1 MLLRVENISKSY
13 GDNQV
18 LHNVSFT
25 LDEDQKVGLVGAN
38 GVGKS
43 TLLRIIVEQETADDG
58 HIWIRDGAEIG
69 YLPQSLVAPAGQ
81 TIDEYVDH
89 ALGGLRRMETRMR
102 ELERRMGEDDGN
114 LTQRLNEYG
123 ELLERYE
130 RRGGY
135 DMGHRRD
142 AIFAGLTV
150 DSLPRD
156 RTVESLSGGEK
167 MRVGLATL
175 LLCTPDLL
183 VLDEPTNHLDFSA
196 LAWLEDYLRQ
206 YRSGILAVSHDRHFL
221 NQAVTSILEIVEQT
235 REAKQY
241 PGSYDS
247 YAELKHEQRQKWE
260 ADYAR
265 EQDELWSL
273 RKFIRSKAR
282 SVAHNRPPKDGAK
295 DMAYN
300 AKGERVQDAV
310 SRNLRSAE
318 EKVRR
323 IEADP
328 IPRPP
333 RPLRINPDFDPQTLV
348 SRAPLTA
355 SQLSKA
361 YGDNV
366 VLDDINFSL
375 SVDSRVVIIGPNG
388 AGKSTLLRILAGSET
403 PDVGEVTV
411 AGSVEIGYLDQ
422 EQETLDSHPSLFEA
436 YRDGRQG
443 DWETLKAELLR
454 YGLFTYPDLMK
465 QVSQLSIGQKRK
477 LQIAILIARKANL
490 LLLDEPTNHVSLD
503 VLEEFED
510 ALFEFPGPVIA
521 ISHDRHFIRRFANE
535 IWQLDGNALSRFLGT
550 WEEYQEKESR
560 YLGEDTQAF

>member
-1 MLLRVENISKSY
+1 MLLRVENVSKSY
-13 GDNQV
+13 GDNSV

-25 LDEDQKVGLVGAN
+25 LGEEQKVGLVGAN

-43 TLLRIIVEQETADDG
+43 TLLKILIGQETADDG
-58 HIWIRDGAEIG
+58 RVWMRDKAEIG
-69 YLPQSLVAPAGQ
+69 YLPQSLVVPAGQ

-89 ALGGLRRMETRMR
+89 ALGGLRRLKVRMH
-102 ELERRMGEDDGN
+102 ELEQHMGEDDED
-114 LTQRLNEYG
+114 LSMHLKEYG
-123 ELLERYE
+123 ELLDRYE

-135 DMGHRRD
+135 DVGHRRD
-142 AIFAGLTV
+142 TIFAGLAI
-150 DSLPRD
+150 DGLPRD

-167 MRVGLATL
+167 MRVGLAAL
-175 LLCTPDLL
+175 LLRTPDLL
-183 VLDEPTNHLDFSA
+183 VLDEPTNHLDFAA
-196 LAWLEDYLRQ
+196 LEWLENYLLQ

-221 NQAVTSILEIVEQT
+221 NRAMTSILEIEEHT

-241 PGSYDS
+241 AGSYDL
-247 YAELKHEQRQKWE
+247 YAELKRQQREKWE
-260 ADYAR
+260 ADY
-265 EQDELWSL
+265 EHQQDELWSL

-348 SRAPLTA
+348 SRSPLGV
-355 SQLSKA
+355 SGLSKA
-361 YGDNV
+361 YGDNI
-366 VLDDINFSL
+366 VLRDINFSL
-375 SVDSRVVIIGPNG
+375 YVDSRVVIIGPNG
-388 AGKSTLLRILAGSET
+388 AGKSTLLRILAGLEA
-403 PDVGEVTV
+403 PDAGDVTV

-422 EQETLDSHPSLFEA
+422 EQETLEGHLTLYDA
-436 YRDGRQG
+436 YRDGREG

-454 YGLFTYPDLMK
+454 YGLFIYPDLQK
-465 QVSQLSIGQKRK
+465 QVAQLSIGQKRK
-477 LQIAILIARKANL
+477 LQISMLIARKANL

-503 VLEEFED
+503 VLEEFEN
-510 ALFEFPGPVIA
+510 ALLEFPGPVVA
-521 ISHDRHFIRRFANE
+521 ISHDRHFVRRFANE
-535 IWQLDGNALSRFLGT
+535 IWQLEGHTISRFLGT
-550 WEEYQEKESR
+550 WDA
-560 YLGEDTQAF
+560 YLERGAAHLDGAKQAF

>member
-1 MLLRVENISKSY
+1 MLLRVENVSKSY

-18 LHNVSFT
+18 LQNVSFT
-25 LDEDQKVGLVGAN
+25 LGEDQKVGLVGAN

-43 TLLRIIVEQETADDG
+43 TLLKILIGREIADDG
-58 HIWIRDGAEIG
+58 RIWIRDGAEIG
-69 YLPQSLVAPAGQ
+69 YLPQSLVVPAGQ
-81 TIDEYVDH
+81 TINEYVDH
-89 ALGGLRRMETRMR
+89 ALGGLRRMETRLH
-102 ELERRMGEDDGN
+102 ELERQMSEGDGN
-114 LTQRLNEYG
+114 LSMRLDEYG
-123 ELLERYE
+123 DLLERYE
-130 RRGGY
+130 HRGGY
-135 DMGHRRD
+135 DIGHRRD
-142 AIFAGLTV
+142 AIFAGLSV

-167 MRVGLATL
+167 MRVGLAAL

-183 VLDEPTNHLDFSA
+183 VLDEPTNHLDFAA
-196 LAWLEDYLRQ
+196 LEWLEDYLRQ
-206 YRSGILAVSHDRHFL
+206 FQSGILAVSHDRHFL
-221 NQAVTSILEIVEQT
+221 NQAMTSILEIVEHT

-241 PGSYDS
+241 AGSYDHF
-247 YAELKHEQRQKWE
+247 AEVKREQRQKWE
-260 ADYAR
+260 EDYER

-282 SVAHNRPPKDGAK
+282 SVAHNRAPKDGVK

-333 RPLRINPDFDPQTLV
+333 RPLRINPDFNPQVLV
-348 SRAPLTA
+348 SRAPLGA

-361 YGDNV
+361 YGEQV
-366 VLDDINFSL
+366 VLSDINFSL
-375 SVDSRVVIIGPNG
+375 SADSRVVIIGPNG
-388 AGKSTLLRILAGSET
+388 AGKSTLLRILAGVET
-403 PDVGEVTV
+403 PDAGDVTI

-422 EQETLDSHPSLFEA
+422 EQETLDSHPTLYEA

-503 VLEEFED
+503 VLEEFEN

-535 IWQLDGNALSRFLGT
+535 IWQMDGHVFRRFLGT
-550 WEEYQEKESR
+550 WDEYQE
-560 YLGEDTQAF
+560 